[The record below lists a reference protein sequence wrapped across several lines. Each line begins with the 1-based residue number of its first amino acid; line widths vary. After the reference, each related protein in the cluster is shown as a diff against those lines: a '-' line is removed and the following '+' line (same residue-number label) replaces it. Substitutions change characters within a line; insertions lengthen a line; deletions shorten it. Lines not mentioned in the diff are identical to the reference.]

1 MEELNTNNYHVV
13 VDDKG
18 SLGWTMNS
26 TSVLTMILASMAIAT
41 VFYRRQHR
49 KRPGYLEL

>member
-1 MEELNTNNYHVV
+1 MEELNNNYYHVV
-13 VDDKG
+13 VDDRG

-41 VFYRRQHR
+41 ALYRQQHR